1 MKYKVIAKILD
12 GAICATRCSIICYDE
27 DCIRDVNGEDRITV
41 NVGDILTSKQ
51 VEGAD
56 FYWYYSKQEW
66 DKMDKAFR
74 KIQKTGV

>member
-1 MKYKVIAKILD
+1 
-12 GAICATRCSIICYDE
+12 
-27 DCIRDVNGEDRITV
+27 VNGEDRITV

-74 KIQKTGV
+74 RIQKTGV